1 MTNIPET
8 GRTPRVQIRLVVIQI
23 LVLSLLG
30 TLGGR
35 LWYLQIREGDEY
47 AKEASG
53 NHVQQVVEPAVRG
66 SILGPRSAP
75 AGPQAK
81 IPMHAKTGTAEVY
94 GKQTTS
100 WFATYTK
107 DYTVVMTISQ
117 GGTGSGASGPAVRNI
132 YALYGVSDDGTINK
146 KNALLPT
153 PEKSLPKI
161 QTDGTIKAPKVAK
174 DPAKDQRASQ
184 EGAPEPDE
192 TQQAATVNTSTGG
205 NRLTRRG
212 AVCAETGG
220 CSHDRGQQLPGLR
233 VRPRARGLDPAAGPR
248 LAGPPAR
255 LADLFSALA
264 LSMIGSLLV
273 FSATRNRTE
282 INQGDPYYF
291 LIRHLMNTSIGFAL
305 MIGTVWV
312 GHRTLRTAVPL
323 LYGASVFLILLVLTP
338 LGSTVNGAHSWIV
351 LGGGFS
357 LQPSEFVKITI
368 ILGMAMLLAA
378 RVDAGDKPYPDHRTV
393 LQALGLAAVPML
405 IVMLMPDLG
414 SVMVMVIIV
423 LGVLL
428 ASGAS
433 NRWVFGL
440 LGAGTLGAVAVWQL
454 GILDEYQIAR
464 FAAFANPSL
473 DPAGVGYNT
482 NQARIAIGSAD

>member
-1 MTNIPET
+1 MTGANSFQ
-8 GRTPRVQIRLVVIQI
+8 V
-23 LVLSLLG
+23 
-30 TLGGR
+30 
-35 LWYLQIREGDEY
+35 
-47 AKEASG
+47 SG
-53 NHVQQVVEPAVRG
+53 
-66 SILGPRSAP
+66 
-75 AGPQAK
+75 
-81 IPMHAKTGTAEVY
+81 Y
-94 GKQTTS
+94 
-100 WFATYTK
+100 
-107 DYTVVMTISQ
+107 
-117 GGTGSGASGPAVRNI
+117 GPAR
-132 YALYGVSDDGTINK
+132 AGWTR
-146 KNALLPT
+146 LLARD
-153 PEKSLPKI
+153 SL
-161 QTDGTIKAPKVAK
+161 A
-174 DPAKDQRASQ
+174 R
-184 EGAPEPDE
+184 
-192 TQQAATVNTSTGG
+192 
-205 NRLTRRG
+205 RL
-212 AVCAETGG
+212 
-220 CSHDRGQQLPGLR
+220 DWPI
-233 VRPRARGLDPAAGPR
+233 
-248 LAGPPAR
+248 
-255 LADLFSALA
+255 LFSALA
-264 LSMIGSLLV
+264 LSMIGSVLV

-291 LIRHLMNTSIGFAL
+291 LIRHLMNTGIGFAL
-305 MIGTVWV
+305 MIGVVWV

-423 LGVLL
+423 LGLLL

-454 GILDEYQIAR
+454 GVLDEYQIAR

-482 NQARIAIGSAD
+482 NQARIAIGSGGLTGSGLFHGSQTTGQFVPEQQTDFVFTVAGEELGFVGAGLIIVLLGIVLWRACRIARETTELYGTIVAAGIVAWFAFQAFENIGMTLGIMPVTGLPLPFVSYGGSSMFSVWVAVGLLQSIKVQRPMSA